1 MDSKT
6 VQPGETRMTK
16 AERQSS
22 FEAPVSGAAIL
33 MAGAGL
39 LILLGIVF
47 QLAELGYGHINA
59 NNFWLFSVLASN
71 VWGMVSAH
79 MNVPA
84 LQDMLRFWPLLLVC
98 SGFAMLAALKPRS
111 RKLGGAATGKGN
123 TYGQ

>member
-1 MDSKT
+1 MESNK
-6 VQPGETRMTK
+6 VQPGETSMRK

-47 QLAELGYGHINA
+47 QLGELGYGHINT
-59 NNFWLFSVLASN
+59 NNFWLLSVIASNLWGVLA
-71 VWGMVSAH
+71 AH

-84 LQDMLRFWPLLLVC
+84 LKGMLRFWPLLLVC
-98 SGFAMLAALKPRS
+98 CGCAMLLALKPGNRKVSGPTS
-111 RKLGGAATGKGN
+111 RTGN

>member
-1 MDSKT
+1 MDSNT
-6 VQPGETRMTK
+6 VQPGETSMTK

-98 SGFAMLAALKPRS
+98 SGFAMLAALKPRG
-111 RKLGGAATGKGN
+111 RTLGGVATGKGN
-123 TYGQ
+123 TNG

>member
-1 MDSKT
+1 MDSSK
-6 VQPGETRMTK
+6 VQTGETSMTK

-39 LILLGIVF
+39 LILLGIVI
-47 QLAELGYGHINA
+47 QLALLGYGHINA

-71 VWGMVSAH
+71 VWGVVSAH

-98 SGFAMLAALKPRS
+98 SGFAMLLALKPGNRRIAGSAS
-111 RKLGGAATGKGN
+111 RRGN
-123 TYGQ
+123 TDGQ